1 MAFFPFNRKQ
11 DLGKEFSLEEIP
23 IFSSL
28 TPAEQKIID
37 KKARL
42 VEYKRGDIVYEE
54 GSESDAFYVVVSGRF
69 RLFNRNR
76 GDKPDQTLLLLYRG
90 DHFGETSLLNGNPH
104 SVSVEAKS
112 DGLILRLEKNDFLKL
127 VSEMPA
133 ISLYLTRAFG
143 HRLTMSNGGKGPRRE
158 VIISALHSRR
168 PETGEA
174 FVFWVDFAKTLVRES
189 KRDVVLVDFAACPQD
204 RLAEVLKSGSEVQSF
219 DIVKMEPN
227 READVKSRVFEHPDG
242 FSYLRVDLQGASD
255 KEEKKISSLLSFLT
269 YRFDLLLIR
278 LPGDITSIAYRC
290 LKQSDHI
297 YLYTCADRDE
307 LEDCSELVT
316 AFEKGFGFGRNEIK
330 VLVPDAEAELQTAMT
345 FEEKEGYLKHG
356 ILSLI
361 PDKQAQSERYSLALR
376 FLAKELSGN
385 LVGLALGSG
394 AAYGLA
400 HIGVIKALEKEGIT
414 IDVVSGSSMGALVGG
429 LWASGHSG
437 EKMQEIAETIDK
449 RTGFFKL
456 LGFSDF
462 SVAHHGFFKG
472 NKVHHFLAPY
482 IGDKTFQDLQI
493 PLRIVATNLFT
504 AEQVIFRAGKVTD
517 AIRASVSIP
526 GIFRPVQHKSDH
538 LIDGGVV
545 DPLPVRVLTQMGVKK
560 IIAVNVLPSPKDW
573 TRKHQLHQEAVLKK
587 MEESAAPK
595 KGWKRFLGGSVE
607 RLQRHYSGNIF
618 NVIMNTIQ
626 FMEFEIAAAA
636 GRKADL
642 LIHPVVPDAH
652 WAQFYYPQKFIRAG
666 EAAALEQMPE
676 IKRLLSE

>member
-11 DLGKEFSLEEIP
+11 DLGKEFSLEDIP

-28 TPAEQKIID
+28 TPAEQRLID

-69 RLFNRNR
+69 RLFNRAR

-112 DGLILRLEKNDFLKL
+112 DGLILRLEKDDFLKL

-158 VIISALHSRR
+158 VIISALRAKRSDRQAFFFWLDFARVLTRESRR
-168 PETGEA
+168 E
-174 FVFWVDFAKTLVRES
+174 VIVIDFISAPADL
-189 KRDVVLVDFAACPQD
+189 
-204 RLAEVLKSGSEVQSF
+204 LAETFGRSDLPAFQ
-219 DIVKMEPN
+219 IAKMEPS
-227 READVKSRVFEHPDG
+227 RESDVKACVVPHQEG

-269 YRFDLLLIR
+269 YRFDHLMVM
-278 LPGDITSIAYRC
+278 LPGDITNVAYRC

-297 YLYTCADRDE
+297 YLYVSPSRDE
-307 LEDCSELVT
+307 LEEASELVT
-316 AFEKGFGFGRNEIK
+316 TFEKGFGFGRNEIK
-330 VLVPDAEAELQTAMT
+330 VLVPDEGLEPQALMT
-345 FEEKEGYLKHG
+345 FEDKEACLKHG

-361 PDKQAQSERYSLALR
+361 PDRSAQAERYRLALR
-376 FLAKELSGN
+376 FIAKELSGN

-414 IDVVSGSSMGALVGG
+414 IDVVSGSSMGALVGA
-429 LWASGHSG
+429 LWAAGHDG
-437 EKMQEIAETIDK
+437 NKLQEIAETIDK
-449 RTGFFKL
+449 KTGFFKL

-462 SVAHHGFFKG
+462 SIAHHGFFKG

-482 IGDKTFQDLQI
+482 LGGMTFQDLKI

-526 GIFRPVQHKSDH
+526 GIFRPFQYKSEH

-545 DPLPVRVLTQMGVKK
+545 DPLPVRVLASMGVKK
-560 IIAVNVLPSPKDW
+560 IIGVNVLPSPKDW
-573 TRKHQLHQEAVLKK
+573 TRKHQNHLEQMRKKREEA
-587 MEESAAPK
+587 ESG
-595 KGWKRFLGGSVE
+595 KGFQGFVGSSVE

-666 EAAALEQMPE
+666 EAAAGEQMGE